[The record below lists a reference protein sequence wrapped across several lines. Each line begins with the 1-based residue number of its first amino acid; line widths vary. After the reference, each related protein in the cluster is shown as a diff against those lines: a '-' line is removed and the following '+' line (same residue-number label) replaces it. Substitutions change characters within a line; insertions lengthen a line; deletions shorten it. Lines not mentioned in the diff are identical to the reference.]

1 MQETNKYAEYGK
13 HAKHAKGARLRA
25 CLSPSGVGGVVG
37 VIGVVALSLLLI
49 GTSTAATEKAAR
61 KSSGVSVSGVVN
73 VNTASREELQ
83 LLPGVGKVRAGAI
96 LETRK
101 QQGGFKTVDD
111 LKSVN
116 GIGDSML
123 DRMRPHVTLKGKTTA
138 RRGASSGGEPA
149 GGR

>member
-1 MQETNKYAEYGK
+1 MQESNKYAR
-13 HAKHAKGARLRA
+13 GARLRA
-25 CLSPSGVGGVVG
+25 WLAP
-37 VIGVVALSLLLI
+37 IGVVALSFLLI
-49 GTSTAATEKAAR
+49 GTATAATEAAAR
-61 KSSGVSVSGVVN
+61 KSSGASVSGVVN

-101 QQGGFKTVDD
+101 QRGGFKTVDD
-111 LKSVN
+111 LKSVS

-138 RRGASSGGEPA
+138 RRGGSSSADGA
-149 GGR
+149 GAR

>member
-1 MQETNKYAEYGK
+1 MQEINKYARG
-13 HAKHAKGARLRA
+13 AKGARGARLRA
-25 CLSPSGVGGVVG
+25 CLAPIGVVG
-37 VIGVVALSLLLI
+37 VAGVVALSLLLI

-138 RRGASSGGEPA
+138 RRGGSSGGEPA